1 VPTDGGVTSG
11 RGVGRTTGG
20 ATVGM
25 PVCGKVDR
33 GRKVTSVCKN
43 LHNYPVLPGTYFKE
57 ILVSEVF
64 CFVLFFPED

>member
-1 VPTDGGVTSG
+1 
-11 RGVGRTTGG
+11 
-20 ATVGM
+20 M